1 MRFHA
6 SRKNSSVVLVICLS
20 FLAALF
26 SSPPAIAETKV
37 FSTTTPVDTYNRPDL
52 NPQFDIVQVE
62 VGLYDDELDQ
72 IHFWIRFKN
81 ALLPSQF
88 NDGLRSWAGILIDT
102 NGDDKEDLRME
113 TLNSTYSK
121 NYSQTALASKNCNAV
136 SWMNLDKGS
145 DNVWLGFKVS
155 QKCLG
160 LANKFRV
167 QGYADYK
174 ASDNASFDYAP
185 DAFATIDLGD
195 YYNPKPKVSVPVP
208 FSTPDFGPLLSNYSS
223 QPENL
228 ANLASRLRDSV
239 VTIEC
244 VIGTSVGTGT
254 AWAAKVQM
262 PSGNSSQSYLVTN
275 YHVISDCVAKGSVDV
290 ILNNKTKL
298 IGTLA
303 SWDPDNDLAG
313 IYISQKLEPMLWQ
326 GATPLQ
332 GGWAG
337 VLGSPKGL
345 PGVLTTGIVSSV
357 DTKDVWMTFTAP
369 INPGNSGGPV
379 FDSTGRVMA
388 IATAKARDS
397 EGFGIGNGTPLL
409 CEVVIRCGSGQSGWT
424 GVAAKVTNDYPK
436 KSQSLVFSTNLT
448 TVNFAE
454 KDSLSISLTS
464 SGLGDII
471 AYSSSGLGP
480 VVSSDSP
487 AICQV
492 SGSTVRLLS
501 QGTCILKSNQIGSN
515 DYLSAETKSI
525 FIGIYYFKAPK
536 PQTIYFETIDDVE
549 LSEKELGVRIY
560 STSGLDVITSTDD
573 YNICSIFKDRSFLN
587 EYLIILNDIGTCIIT
602 LSQEGNKDF
611 AAASDQYLIFEILP
625 TMKTKITCTKGKKV
639 KKVTA
644 VNPKCPKGY
653 KKK

>member
-26 SSPPAIAETKV
+26 SSPPAIAGTKV

-72 IHFWIRFKN
+72 IHFWIRFQN

-88 NDGLRSWAGILIDT
+88 NDGLTSWAGILIDT

-136 SWMNLDKGS
+136 SWMDLDKGS
-145 DNVWLGFKVS
+145 NNVWLGFKVS

-185 DAFATIDLGD
+185 GAFATIDLGD
-195 YYNPKPKVSVPVP
+195 YYNPKPKVTVPVP

-262 PSGNSSQSYLVTN
+262 PSGNSNQSYLVTN

-424 GVAAKVTNDYPK
+424 GVAAKVTSEYPK
-436 KSQSLVFSTNLT
+436 KSQSLVLNTNLT
-448 TVNFAE
+448 TVNSAE
-454 KDSLSISLTS
+454 KNSLSISFTS
-464 SGLGDII
+464 SGLGDVI
-471 AYSSSGLGP
+471 AYSTSGLVP
-480 VVSSDSP
+480 VISSDST

-501 QGTCILKSNQIGSN
+501 PGTCVLKSNQVGSN
-515 DYLSAETKSI
+515 DYMPAETKSI
-525 FIGIYYFKAPK
+525 FIGVYYFKAIK
-536 PQTIYFETIDDVE
+536 PQTIFFEDIDNVE
-549 LSEKELGVRIY
+549 LAEKEIGLTIY
-560 STSGLDVITSTDD
+560 STSGLDVSVSTDD

-587 EYLIILNDIGTCIIT
+587 EFLIILNGAGTCSIT
-602 LSQEGNKDF
+602 LSQEGNQDF

-625 TMKTKITCTKGKKV
+625 TKKTSIICTKGKLT
-639 KKVTA
+639 KKITA

>member
-20 FLAALF
+20 FLAAFF
-26 SSPPAIAETKV
+26 SSPPAIAATKV
-37 FSTTTPVDTYNRPDL
+37 FSTTTPADTYNRPDL
-52 NPQFDIVQVE
+52 NPQFDIVEVE
-62 VGLYDDELDQ
+62 VGLWDSDLDQ

-88 NDGLRSWAGILIDT
+88 NDGLQSWAGIFIDT
-102 NGDDKEDLRME
+102 NGDDKEDLRIE
-113 TLNSTYSK
+113 TRPSTYSK
-121 NYSQTALASKNCNAV
+121 NYWQSAYASKNCSAV
-136 SWMNLDKGS
+136 SWMDLDAGS

-155 QKCLG
+155 QKCFG

-167 QGYADYK
+167 QAYADYK
-174 ASDNASFDYAP
+174 ADDNASFDYAP
-185 DAFATIDLGD
+185 GAFATIDLGD
-195 YYNPKPKVSVPVP
+195 FYNPKPKVTVPVP

-262 PSGNSSQSYLVTN
+262 PSGNSNQSYLVTN

-424 GVAAKVTNDYPK
+424 GVAAKVTSEYPK

-448 TVNFAE
+448 TVNSAE
-454 KDSLSISLTS
+454 KNSLSISFTS
-464 SGLGDII
+464 SGLGDVI
-471 AYSSSGLGP
+471 AYSTSGLVP
-480 VVSSDSP
+480 VISSDST

-501 QGTCILKSNQIGSN
+501 PGTCVLKSNQVGSN
-515 DYLSAETKSI
+515 DYMPAETKSI
-525 FIGIYYFKAPK
+525 FIGVYYFKAIK
-536 PQTIYFETIDDVE
+536 PQTIFFEDIDNVE
-549 LSEKELGVRIY
+549 LAEKEIGLTIY
-560 STSGLDVITSTDD
+560 STSGLDVSVSTDD

-587 EYLIILNDIGTCIIT
+587 EFLIILNDAGTCSIT
-602 LSQEGNKDF
+602 LSQEGNQDF

-625 TMKTKITCTKGKKV
+625 TKKTSIICTKGKLT
-639 KKVTA
+639 KKITA

>member
-1 MRFHA
+1 MKVDY
-6 SRKNSSVVLVICLS
+6 SRNKSSVVLVIFLS
-20 FLAALF
+20 LLAAFF
-26 SSPPAIAETKV
+26 SSSPAIAATKV

-52 NPQFDIVQVE
+52 NSQFDIVQVE
-62 VGLYDDELDQ
+62 VGLWDSDLDQ
-72 IHFWIRFKN
+72 IHFWIGFKN

-88 NDGLRSWAGILIDT
+88 NDGLQSWAGILIDT
-102 NGDDKEDLRME
+102 NGDDNEDLRIE
-113 TLNSTYSK
+113 TRPFTYSK
-121 NYSQTALASKNCNAV
+121 NYSQSAYASKNCSAV
-136 SWMNLDKGS
+136 SWMNLDAGS

-155 QKCLG
+155 QKCFG

-167 QGYADYK
+167 QAYSDYK
-174 ASDNASFDYAP
+174 ASDDASFDYAP

-195 YYNPKPKVSVPVP
+195 YYNPKPKVTLPVP

-228 ANLASRLRDSV
+228 ASLASKLRDSV

-244 VIGTSVGTGT
+244 IVGTSGGTGT

-262 PSGNSSQSYLVTN
+262 PLGSSNQSYLITN
-275 YHVISDCVAKGSVDV
+275 YHVISDCVARGSVDV

-313 IYISQKLEPMLWQ
+313 IYISQKIEPMLWQ

-337 VLGSPKGL
+337 VLGSPRGL

-424 GVAAKVTNDYPK
+424 GVAAKVTSEYPK

-448 TVNFAE
+448 TVNSAE
-454 KDSLSISLTS
+454 KNSLSISFTS
-464 SGLGDII
+464 SGLGDVI
-471 AYSSSGLGP
+471 AYSTSGLVP
-480 VVSSDSP
+480 VVSSDST

-501 QGTCILKSNQIGSN
+501 PGTCVLKSNQVGSN
-515 DYLSAETKSI
+515 DYMPAETKSI
-525 FIGIYYFKAPK
+525 FIGVYYLKAIK
-536 PQTIYFETIDDVE
+536 PQTIFFEDIDNVE
-549 LSEKELGVRIY
+549 LAEKELGLRIY
-560 STSGLDVITSTDD
+560 STSGLDVSVSTDD

-587 EYLIILNDIGTCIIT
+587 EFLIILNDVGTCSIT
-602 LSQEGNKDF
+602 LSQEGNQDF

-625 TMKTKITCTKGKKV
+625 TKKTSIICTKGKLS
-639 KKVTA
+639 KKITA
-644 VNPKCPKGY
+644 VKPKCPKGY

>member
-1 MRFHA
+1 MKVDY
-6 SRKNSSVVLVICLS
+6 SRNKSSVVLVIFLS
-20 FLAALF
+20 LLAAFF
-26 SSPPAIAETKV
+26 SSSPAIAATKV

-52 NPQFDIVQVE
+52 NSQFDIVQVE
-62 VGLYDDELDQ
+62 VGLWDSDLDQ
-72 IHFWIRFKN
+72 IHFWIGFKN

-88 NDGLRSWAGILIDT
+88 NDGLQSWAGILIDT
-102 NGDDKEDLRME
+102 NGDDNEDLRIE
-113 TLNSTYSK
+113 TRPFTYSK
-121 NYSQTALASKNCNAV
+121 NYSQSAYASKNCSAV
-136 SWMNLDKGS
+136 SWMNLDAGS

-155 QKCLG
+155 QKCFG

-167 QGYADYK
+167 QAYSDYK
-174 ASDNASFDYAP
+174 ASDDASFDYAP

-195 YYNPKPKVSVPVP
+195 YYNPKPKVTLPVP

-228 ANLASRLRDSV
+228 ASLASKLRDSV

-244 VIGTSVGTGT
+244 IVGTSGGTGT

-262 PSGNSSQSYLVTN
+262 PLGSSNQSYLITN
-275 YHVISDCVAKGSVDV
+275 YHVISDCVARGSVDV

-313 IYISQKLEPMLWQ
+313 IYISQKIEPMLWQ

-337 VLGSPKGL
+337 VLGSPRGL

-424 GVAAKVTNDYPK
+424 GVAAKVTSEYPK

-448 TVNFAE
+448 TVNSAE
-454 KDSLSISLTS
+454 KNSLSISFTS
-464 SGLGDII
+464 SGLGDVI
-471 AYSSSGLGP
+471 AYSTSGLVP
-480 VVSSDSP
+480 VVSSDST

-501 QGTCILKSNQIGSN
+501 PGTCVLKSNQVGSN
-515 DYLSAETKSI
+515 DYMPAETKSI
-525 FIGIYYFKAPK
+525 FIGVYYLKAIK
-536 PQTIYFETIDDVE
+536 PQTIFFEDIDNVE
-549 LSEKELGVRIY
+549 LAEKELGLSIY
-560 STSGLDVITSTDD
+560 STSGLDVSVSTDD

-587 EYLIILNDIGTCIIT
+587 EFLIILNDVGTCSIT
-602 LSQEGNKDF
+602 LSQEGNQDF

-625 TMKTKITCTKGKKV
+625 TKKTSIICTKGKLT
-639 KKVTA
+639 KKITA
-644 VNPKCPKGY
+644 VKPKCPKGY